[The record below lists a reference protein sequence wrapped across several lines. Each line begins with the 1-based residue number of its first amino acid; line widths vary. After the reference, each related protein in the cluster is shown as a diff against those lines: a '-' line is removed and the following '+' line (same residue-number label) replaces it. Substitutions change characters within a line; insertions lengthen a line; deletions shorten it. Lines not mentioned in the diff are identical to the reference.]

1 MDIKTYRLFQISEL
15 EVCVIVPLLIFPS
28 LIWILLNLGQG
39 ILSFV
44 SIIYIIFY
52 LYFLTNYRFRKIAF
66 SWPLCIWLILTA
78 YHLVNASLKEV
89 PEINYVDYLRGFK
102 CYASICIFT
111 LFFSQKANITFKVI
125 FYSLL
130 VWQLIV
136 LCFAEYSPGE
146 RLSIN
151 GIVSVTIGKNAAIM
165 ATAGIF
171 WSIMERKNI
180 KTVVYKVIFPVII
193 ILLAQTRNAF
203 GFVLIMLMGYY
214 YSEVMKC
221 KLTIKHLI
229 LSLIC
234 VIFAFFSLSVMIE
247 NTGLGDRFSDDF
259 KKVNE
264 NTYKTT
270 YQTGTIFDY
279 VVGERIIYYYTGWEI
294 FMKHPWTGIGLDN
307 YQNYMQ
313 GAYPMHVEYMT
324 HLAEGG
330 IIAAT
335 LWMLFIISL
344 FVVISRAKISKQK
357 KSMAYFTMG
366 AIIFTCFFSVMY
378 EQELQMMLYAIILSI
393 NYPSRGNFFNTK
405 STLFS
410 ALKKKYEH

>member
-203 GFVLIMLMGYY
+203 GFVLIVLMGYY

-378 EQELQMMLYAIILSI
+378 KQELQMMLYAIILSI

>member
-1 MDIKTYRLFQISEL
+1 M
-15 EVCVIVPLLIFPS
+15 
-28 LIWILLNLGQG
+28 
-39 ILSFV
+39 SFV

-193 ILLAQTRNAF
+193 ILLA
-203 GFVLIMLMGYY
+203 
-214 YSEVMKC
+214 S
-221 KLTIKHLI
+221 
-229 LSLIC
+229 
-234 VIFAFFSLSVMIE
+234 
-247 NTGLGDRFSDDF
+247 
-259 KKVNE
+259 
-264 NTYKTT
+264 
-270 YQTGTIFDY
+270 
-279 VVGERIIYYYTGWEI
+279 
-294 FMKHPWTGIGLDN
+294 
-307 YQNYMQ
+307 
-313 GAYPMHVEYMT
+313 
-324 HLAEGG
+324 
-330 IIAAT
+330 
-335 LWMLFIISL
+335 
-344 FVVISRAKISKQK
+344 
-357 KSMAYFTMG
+357 
-366 AIIFTCFFSVMY
+366 
-378 EQELQMMLYAIILSI
+378 
-393 NYPSRGNFFNTK
+393 
-405 STLFS
+405 
-410 ALKKKYEH
+410 